1 MWDFLRCYLFI
12 NLKLKR
18 LLKYRCQLLQR
29 NREIGRDS
37 SNMLRDFHFHLW
49 RRYFVGAF
57 RKFCPAGHPCYI
69 HFFCLISLHCQKPPS
84 AKADSNWKR
93 GGVGYWLF
101 VFRNGM
107 FMAYHDVDTCSASEL
122 STVPDFMKRFQC
134 HEKSSTWAVE
144 TLIFHA

>member
-1 MWDFLRCYLFI
+1 
-12 NLKLKR
+12 
-18 LLKYRCQLLQR
+18 
-29 NREIGRDS
+29 
-37 SNMLRDFHFHLW
+37 MLHDFHFHLW

-57 RKFCPAGHPCYI
+57 RKFCPAGHPFYI
-69 HFFCLISLHCQKPPS
+69 HLFCLISLHCQKPPS

-122 STVPDFMKRFQC
+122 STVPDFMKTFQC